1 MEDEKLY
8 FTEIT
13 ENEKRIINLVRT
25 YVAPLGSVSA
35 YLDFLVD
42 DIVHKLMEKTIRLQA
57 FSDVMTHERENQELS
72 NIQLLARINQFEDY
86 LKNDESTVHRH
97 LEDIFSD
104 IVANIEGEL
113 KDIKVYSNEDRL
125 NEEELTLDK
134 IQ

>member
-57 FSDVMTHERENQELS
+57 FSDVMTHERDNQELS

-97 LEDIFSD
+97 LENIFSD
-104 IVANIEGEL
+104 IASNLEGDV

-125 NEEELTLDK
+125 NEEEITLDK

>member
-42 DIVHKLMEKTIRLQA
+42 DIVHKLMDKTIRLQA
-57 FSDVMTHERENQELS
+57 FSDVMTHERDNQELS
-72 NIQLLARINQFEDY
+72 NLQLLARINQFEDY

-125 NEEELTLDK
+125 NEEELTHDK

>member
-57 FSDVMTHERENQELS
+57 FSDVMTHERDNQELS
-72 NIQLLARINQFEDY
+72 NLQLLARINQFEDY

>member
-57 FSDVMTHERENQELS
+57 FSDVMTHERDNQKLS
-72 NIQLLARINQFEDY
+72 NIQLLARINQFEEY
-86 LKNDESTVHRH
+86 LKNDKSTVHRH
-97 LEDIFSD
+97 LESIFSD
-104 IVANIEGEL
+104 IASNLEGDV

-125 NEEELTLDK
+125 NEEEITLDK

>member
-25 YVAPLGSVSA
+25 YVAPLGSVSS

-57 FSDVMTHERENQELS
+57 FSDVMTHERDNQELS
-72 NIQLLARINQFEDY
+72 NLQLLARINQFEDY

>member
-25 YVAPLGSVSA
+25 YVAPLGSVSS

-57 FSDVMTHERENQELS
+57 FSDVMTHERDNQELS
-72 NIQLLARINQFEDY
+72 NIQLLARINQFEEY
-86 LKNDESTVHRH
+86 LKNDESTVHRR
-97 LEDIFSD
+97 LENIFSD
-104 IVANIEGEL
+104 IASNLEGDV
-113 KDIKVYSNEDRL
+113 KDIKVYSDKDKL
-125 NEEELTLDK
+125 NEEEITLDK

>member
-25 YVAPLGSVSA
+25 YVAPLGSVEA

-42 DIVHKLMEKTIRLQA
+42 DIVHKLMDKTIRLQA
-57 FSDVMTHERENQELS
+57 FSDVMVHERENQELS

-97 LEDIFSD
+97 LESIFSD
-104 IVANIEGEL
+104 ILSNLEGEV
-113 KDIKVYSNEDRL
+113 KDIKVYSNEDKL
-125 NEEELTLDK
+125 NEEEITLDK

>member
-1 MEDEKLY
+1 MEYEKLY

-57 FSDVMTHERENQELS
+57 FSDVMTHERDNQELS

-86 LKNDESTVHRH
+86 LKNDESTVHGH

>member
-57 FSDVMTHERENQELS
+57 FSDVMTHERDNQELS

-113 KDIKVYSNEDRL
+113 KDIKVYSNEDKL
-125 NEEELTLDK
+125 NEEEITLDK

>member
-42 DIVHKLMEKTIRLQA
+42 DIVHKLMDKTIRLQA
-57 FSDVMTHERENQELS
+57 FSDVMTHERDNQELS
-72 NIQLLARINQFEDY
+72 NLQLLARINQFEDY

>member
-57 FSDVMTHERENQELS
+57 FSDVMTHERDNQELS

-97 LEDIFSD
+97 LENIFSG
-104 IVANIEGEL
+104 IASNLEGDV

-125 NEEELTLDK
+125 NEEEITLDK

>member
-42 DIVHKLMEKTIRLQA
+42 DIVHKLMDKTIRLQA
-57 FSDVMTHERENQELS
+57 FSDVMTHERDNQELS

>member
-25 YVAPLGSVSA
+25 YVAPLGSVEA

-42 DIVHKLMEKTIRLQA
+42 DIVHKLMDKTIRLQA
-57 FSDVMTHERENQELS
+57 FSDVMTHERDNQALS

-97 LEDIFSD
+97 LESIFSD
-104 IVANIEGEL
+104 ILSNLEGEV
-113 KDIKVYSNEDRL
+113 KDIKVYSNEDKL
-125 NEEELTLDK
+125 NEEEITLDK

>member
-25 YVAPLGSVSA
+25 YVAPLGSVSS

-57 FSDVMTHERENQELS
+57 FSDVMTHERDNQKLS
-72 NIQLLARINQFEDY
+72 NIQLLARINQFEEY
-86 LKNDESTVHRH
+86 LKNDESTVHRR
-97 LEDIFSD
+97 LENIFSD
-104 IVANIEGEL
+104 IASNLEGDV

-125 NEEELTLDK
+125 NEEEITLDK

>member
-25 YVAPLGSVSA
+25 YVAPLGSVSS

-57 FSDVMTHERENQELS
+57 FSDVMTHERDNQKLS
-72 NIQLLARINQFEDY
+72 NIQLLARINQFEEY
-86 LKNDESTVHRH
+86 LKNDESTVHRR
-97 LEDIFSD
+97 LENIFSD
-104 IVANIEGEL
+104 IASNLEGDV
-113 KDIKVYSNEDRL
+113 KDIKVYSDKDKL
-125 NEEELTLDK
+125 NEEEITLDK

>member
-25 YVAPLGSVSA
+25 YVAPLGSVSS
-35 YLDFLVD
+35 YIDFLVD
-42 DIVHKLMEKTIRLQA
+42 DIVHKLMDKTIRLQA
-57 FSDVMTHERENQELS
+57 FSDVMTHERDNQELS
-72 NIQLLARINQFEDY
+72 NLQLLARINQFEDY

>member
-57 FSDVMTHERENQELS
+57 FSDVMAHERDNQELS

-97 LEDIFSD
+97 LENIFSY
-104 IVANIEGEL
+104 IASNLEGDV

-125 NEEELTLDK
+125 NEEEITLDK

>member
-42 DIVHKLMEKTIRLQA
+42 DIVHKLMDKTIRLQA
-57 FSDVMTHERENQELS
+57 FSDVMTHERDSQELS
-72 NIQLLARINQFEDY
+72 NLQLLARINQFEDY

>member
-35 YLDFLVD
+35 YIDFLVD

-57 FSDVMTHERENQELS
+57 FSDVMTHERDNQELS
-72 NIQLLARINQFEDY
+72 NIQLLARINQFEEY
-86 LKNDESTVHRH
+86 LKNDESTVHRR
-97 LEDIFSD
+97 LENIFSD
-104 IVANIEGEL
+104 IASNLEGDV
-113 KDIKVYSNEDRL
+113 KDIKVYSDKDKL
-125 NEEELTLDK
+125 NEEEITLDK

>member
-25 YVAPLGSVSA
+25 YVAPLGSVEA

-42 DIVHKLMEKTIRLQA
+42 DIVHKLMDKTIRLQA
-57 FSDVMTHERENQELS
+57 FSDVMVHERENPELS

-97 LEDIFSD
+97 LESIFSD
-104 IVANIEGEL
+104 ILSNLEGEV
-113 KDIKVYSNEDRL
+113 KDIKVYSNEDKL
-125 NEEELTLDK
+125 NEEEITLDK

>member
-57 FSDVMTHERENQELS
+57 FSDVMTHERDNQELS

>member
-35 YLDFLVD
+35 YIDFLVD

-57 FSDVMTHERENQELS
+57 FSDVMTHERDNQELS

>member
-25 YVAPLGSVSA
+25 YVAPLGSVSS

-57 FSDVMTHERENQELS
+57 FSDVMTHERDNQELS
-72 NIQLLARINQFEDY
+72 NIQLLARINQFEEY
-86 LKNDESTVHRH
+86 LKNDESTVHRR
-97 LEDIFSD
+97 LENIFSD
-104 IVANIEGEL
+104 IASNLEGDV

-125 NEEELTLDK
+125 NEEEITLDK

>member
-25 YVAPLGSVSA
+25 YVAPLGSVEA

-42 DIVHKLMEKTIRLQA
+42 DIVHKLMDKTIRLQA
-57 FSDVMTHERENQELS
+57 FSDVMTHERENQALS

-97 LEDIFSD
+97 LESIFSD
-104 IVANIEGEL
+104 ILSNLEGEV
-113 KDIKVYSNEDRL
+113 KDIKVYSNEDKL
-125 NEEELTLDK
+125 NEEEITLDK

>member
-57 FSDVMTHERENQELS
+57 FSDVMTHERDNQELS
-72 NIQLLARINQFEDY
+72 NIQLLARINQFEEY
-86 LKNDESTVHRH
+86 LKNDESTVHRR
-97 LEDIFSD
+97 LENIFSD
-104 IVANIEGEL
+104 IASNLEGDV

-125 NEEELTLDK
+125 NEEEITLDK

>member
-25 YVAPLGSVSA
+25 YVAPLGSVSS

-57 FSDVMTHERENQELS
+57 FSDVMTHERDNQELS
-72 NIQLLARINQFEDY
+72 NIQLLARINQFEEY
-86 LKNDESTVHRH
+86 LKNDESTVHRR
-97 LEDIFSD
+97 LENIFSD
-104 IVANIEGEL
+104 IASNLEGEV
-113 KDIKVYSNEDRL
+113 KDIKVYSDKDKL
-125 NEEELTLDK
+125 NEEEITLDK

>member
-57 FSDVMTHERENQELS
+57 FSDVMTHERDNQELS

-86 LKNDESTVHRH
+86 LKNDESTVHKH

-104 IVANIEGEL
+104 IVSNLEGDV

-125 NEEELTLDK
+125 NEEEITLDK